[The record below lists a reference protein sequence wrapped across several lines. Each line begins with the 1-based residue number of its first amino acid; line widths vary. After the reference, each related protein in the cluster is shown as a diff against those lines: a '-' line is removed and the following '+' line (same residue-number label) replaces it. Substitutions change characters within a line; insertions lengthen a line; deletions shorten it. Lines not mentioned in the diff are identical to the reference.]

1 MGITVAV
8 TLGIDQNYDQYR
20 RNTLQY
26 RPHRCRVHGT
36 LSTCNN
42 TSPPRPRLLCRQP
55 RISVINS
62 QQISCWFPHCLA
74 GYGVSEEIVSL
85 RQNTAGYEERGWPFV
100 EQFEGEIVDRDLE
113 FIIVMKNILIL
124 SQCRAASPLQYQGW
138 TPWNPWLVLFLW
150 PLCCIEIWGR
160 KYVNILN
167 SQHYSWLILNNTDL
181 AELRR
186 SAFSSWRYFNIVQAG
201 QYYCGGCQGK
211 CRIYKLAATLL
222 RIKTYLYHGIINTR
236 P

>member
-1 MGITVAV
+1 MNTV
-8 TLGIDQNYDQYR
+8 
-20 RNTLQY
+20 QY

-62 QQISCWFPHCLA
+62 QQISGWFPHCLA

-85 RQNTAGYEERGWPFV
+85 RQNTAGYEERSWPFV
-100 EQFEGEIVDRDLE
+100 EQFEGEIVDRNLE
-113 FIIVMKNILIL
+113 FIIVMKIILIL

-181 AELRR
+181 AQLAR
-186 SAFSSWRYFNIVQAG
+186 SAFFSGDISTLYRSALWRWGNVVVTGWPQQWNIFRKINRTLYFRIRNERK
-201 QYYCGGCQGK
+201 GK
-211 CRIYKLAATLL
+211 RTCHWR
-222 RIKTYLYHGIINTR
+222 NTG
-236 P
+236 

>member
-1 MGITVAV
+1 MNTV
-8 TLGIDQNYDQYR
+8 
-20 RNTLQY
+20 QY

-74 GYGVSEEIVSL
+74 GYGVSEEIISL
-85 RQNTAGYEERGWPFV
+85 RQNTAGNEERSWPFV

-113 FIIVMKNILIL
+113 FIIELKNILIL

-138 TPWNPWLVLFLW
+138 TPWNPLLVLFLW

-160 KYVNILN
+160 KYVCRYTQQSTLLLAH
-167 SQHYSWLILNNTDL
+167 SQQYWSS
-181 AELRR
+181 
-186 SAFSSWRYFNIVQAG
+186 SAREISFLFWGYFNIVQVSIVEV
-201 QYYCGGCQGK
+201 GK
-211 CRIYKLAATLL
+211 CRSYRLTTTMKYFQ
-222 RIKTYLYHGIINTR
+222 RN
-236 P
+236 